1 MQPQR
6 RLPVDNDTAFA
17 ELYQRHV
24 YTLLKTI
31 RRLVSTGED
40 AEDVLLEVFLAA
52 FERNALAGLSDGEQL
67 AWLQRVAH
75 NKCAD
80 VYRRARRRPAVSL
93 ETVTEALYDNEEQ
106 APEWIALQS
115 EERARLHAH
124 LAELPEQQQHILR
137 LRFAHD
143 LRCAEIARRLNKS
156 ESAIRMRLS
165 RALNL
170 LRQIYERGDQRD
182 G

>member
-6 RLPVDNDTAFA
+6 CSPVAHDAAFA

-24 YTLLKTI
+24 YALLKTI
-31 RRLVSTGED
+31 RSHVSTRED

-52 FERNALAGLSDGEQL
+52 FERNALAGLGEGEQL
-67 AWLQRVAH
+67 AWLQRVAR
-75 NKCAD
+75 NKCVD
-80 VYRRARRRPAVSL
+80 LYRRTQRRSTLSL
-93 ETVTEALYDNEEQ
+93 ETVAEALYDDEER
-106 APEWIALQS
+106 APERFVLQS
-115 EERARLHAH
+115 EEYARLHAH
-124 LAELPEQQQHILR
+124 LVQLPEQQQQILR

-143 LRCAEIARRLNKS
+143 MRCAEIARRLNKS

-165 RALNL
+165 RTLNF
-170 LRQIYERGDQRD
+170 LRQVYERGEQRD